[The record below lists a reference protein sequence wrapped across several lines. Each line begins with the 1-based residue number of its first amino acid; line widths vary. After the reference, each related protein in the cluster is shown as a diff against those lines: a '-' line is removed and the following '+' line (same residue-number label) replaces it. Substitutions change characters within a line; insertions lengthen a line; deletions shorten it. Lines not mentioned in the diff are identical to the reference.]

1 MIRPGLAEYLE
12 LWDTLS
18 NITLSTMEDHHLW
31 KWESSGTFSTRSAYR
46 AFLVGSTTF
55 DPWKRI
61 WKSWAPS
68 KCKTFIWLAIRNRCW
83 TADRLQ
89 QRGLPHPAHCPL
101 CDQEDE
107 TVQHLLTSCV
117 FSRQFWFS
125 ILQPLGLATRAPNR
139 RDTSLADWWKKAWR
153 KIPKQQKK
161 GFNSLI
167 ILGAWILWKHRNACV
182 FEGSTPN
189 LQRALQ
195 EFKDERHLWLLAGAK
210 RLAALGEGRVDAH

>member
-1 MIRPGLAEYLE
+1 LSVLLLLILGKEFGNRGHQVNARLLFGWLSEIAVGQLIGCNKGGYL
-12 LWDTLS
+12 TQHTAHS
-18 NITLSTMEDHHLW
+18 VTRKMKRCNT
-31 KWESSGTFSTRSAYR
+31 SSPR
-46 AFLVGSTTF
+46 
-55 DPWKRI
+55 
-61 WKSWAPS
+61 
-68 KCKTFIWLAIRNRCW
+68 
-83 TADRLQ
+83 
-89 QRGLPHPAHCPL
+89 
-101 CDQEDE
+101 
-107 TVQHLLTSCV
+107 V

-125 ILQPLGLATRAPNR
+125 ILQPLGLDTRAPNR

>member
-46 AFLVGSTTF
+46 VFLVGSTTF

-125 ILQPLGLATRAPNR
+125 ILQPLGLIVTEFGVDASSHDPGTPFR
-139 RDTSLADWWKKAWR
+139 
-153 KIPKQQKK
+153 
-161 GFNSLI
+161 
-167 ILGAWILWKHRNACV
+167 
-182 FEGSTPN
+182 FEGRG
-189 LQRALQ
+189 QRGSVS
-195 EFKDERHLWLLAGAK
+195 HS
-210 RLAALGEGRVDAH
+210 RLDRVPV